1 MRNYASFCGN
11 WPVVPDGFE
20 SLRSLHS
27 HRGLSHPVP
36 ILQQILQ
43 QMLISRAV
51 VESVAPD
58 SASQALKK
66 QPDHR
71 EAYRQNPALDLYIT
85 YEGQPKGY

>member
-1 MRNYASFCGN
+1 
-11 WPVVPDGFE
+11 
-20 SLRSLHS
+20 
-27 HRGLSHPVP
+27 
-36 ILQQILQ
+36 
-43 QMLISRAV
+43 MLISRAV